1 MYSVRSKTKQKQK
14 SPSIYFLPLMWGRVT
29 LAAAHAEIRNQPA
42 HCVSPRVSPF
52 WNRVQKMKLRKSSK
66 EMALVVPELT
76 EASPTI
82 SSRYLYTSQINTPCR
97 WWSHRSEGLW
107 LLFGLCPAGPNG
119 LRPRHQAS
127 HERPPQGP
135 DNPFLDRVNWPIDLS
150 SFIGVIKENLRL

>member
-14 SPSIYFLPLMWGRVT
+14 SPSINFLPLMWGRVT

-52 WNRVQKMKLRKSSK
+52 WNTVQKMKLRKSSK
-66 EMALVVPELT
+66 EMTLVVPELT

-82 SSRYLYTSQINTPCR
+82 SSRYLYTSQIDTPCR

-107 LLFGLCPAGPNG
+107 LLFGLCPAGPK
-119 LRPRHQAS
+119 RPFSGQGKLAYWSFLVHWRHK
-127 HERPPQGP
+127 RKPQTLI
-135 DNPFLDRVNWPIDLS
+135 FCLS
-150 SFIGVIKENLRL
+150 LVLMT